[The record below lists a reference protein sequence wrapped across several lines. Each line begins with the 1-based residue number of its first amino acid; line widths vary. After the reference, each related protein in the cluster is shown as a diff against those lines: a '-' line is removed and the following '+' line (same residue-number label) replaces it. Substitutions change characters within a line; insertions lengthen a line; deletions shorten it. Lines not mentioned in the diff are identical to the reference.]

1 MKVVISQGKQSYQVE
16 LKNPELLFGKRI
28 GDSFKGTIFGI
39 PGLED
44 YEFLI
49 TGGSTKDGFPMKK
62 GLHGTVKKR
71 LLLSKG
77 VGYKPKGSKK
87 KVRKK
92 KMVRGEVIAD
102 DIAQVNTKVIKEGA
116 KKLEEIFGEKKEET
130 K

>member
-1 MKVVISQGKQSYQVE
+1 MKVVISRGKQSYQIE

-71 LLLSKG
+71 LLLSRG

>member
-1 MKVVISQGKQSYQVE
+1 MKVVISRGKQSYQVE
-16 LKNPELLFGKRI
+16 LKNPELLFGKKI
-28 GDSFKGTIFGI
+28 GDSFKGTVFGI

-116 KKLEEIFGEKKEET
+116 KKLEEIFGEKKEEA

>member
-1 MKVVISQGKQSYQVE
+1 MKVVISQGKKSYQVE
-16 LKNPELLFGKRI
+16 LKNPELLFGKKI
-28 GDSFKGTIFGI
+28 GDSFKGTVFGI

-49 TGGSTKDGFPMKK
+49 TGGSTKEGFPMKK
-62 GLHGTVKKR
+62 GLHGTIKKR

-92 KMVRGEVIAD
+92 KMVRGEVIAE

-116 KKLEEIFGEKKEET
+116 KRLEEIIGKKD
-130 K
+130 

>member
-1 MKVVISQGKQSYQVE
+1 MKVVISRGKQSYQVE
-16 LKNPELLFGKRI
+16 LKNPELLFGKKI
-28 GDSFKGTIFGI
+28 GDSFRGTVFGI

-71 LLLSKG
+71 LLLSRG

-116 KKLEEIFGEKKEET
+116 KKLEEIFGEKKEEA

>member
-16 LKNPELLFGKRI
+16 LKNPELLFGKKI

-62 GLHGTVKKR
+62 GLHGTIKKR

-116 KKLEEIFGEKKEET
+116 KKLEEIFGEKKEEA

>member
-116 KKLEEIFGEKKEET
+116 KKLEEIFGEKKEEA

>member
-87 KVRKK
+87 KIRKK

-116 KKLEEIFGEKKEET
+116 KKLEEIFGEKKEEA

>member
-1 MKVVISQGKQSYQVE
+1 MKVVISQGKKSYQVE
-16 LKNPELLFGKRI
+16 LKNPELLFGKKI
-28 GDSFKGTIFGI
+28 GDSFKGTVFGI

-77 VGYKPKGSKK
+77 VGYKPKGGKK

-92 KMVRGEVIAD
+92 KMVRGEVIAE

-116 KKLEEIFGEKKEET
+116 KKLEEIFGEKK
-130 K
+130 

>member
-1 MKVVISQGKQSYQVE
+1 MKVVISQGKKSYQVE
-16 LKNPELLFGKRI
+16 LKNPELLFGKKI
-28 GDSFKGTIFGI
+28 GDSFKGTVFGI

-92 KMVRGEVIAD
+92 KMVRGEVIAE

-116 KKLEEIFGEKKEET
+116 KKLEEIFGEKK
-130 K
+130 

>member
-1 MKVVISQGKQSYQVE
+1 MKVVISRGKQSYQVE
-16 LKNPELLFGKRI
+16 LKNPELLFGKKI
-28 GDSFKGTIFGI
+28 GDSFKGTVFGI

-71 LLLSKG
+71 LLLSRG

-116 KKLEEIFGEKKEET
+116 KKLEEIFGEKKEEA

>member
-1 MKVVISQGKQSYQVE
+1 MKVVISRGKQSYQIE

-28 GDSFKGTIFGI
+28 GDSFRGTVFGI

-71 LLLSKG
+71 LLLSRG

-92 KMVRGEVIAD
+92 KTVRGEVIAD

-116 KKLEEIFGEKKEET
+116 KKLEEIFGEKKEEA

>member
-71 LLLSKG
+71 LLLSRG

-102 DIAQVNTKVIKEGA
+102 DIAQVNTKVIKDGA
-116 KKLEEIFGEKKEET
+116 KKLEEIFGEKKEEA